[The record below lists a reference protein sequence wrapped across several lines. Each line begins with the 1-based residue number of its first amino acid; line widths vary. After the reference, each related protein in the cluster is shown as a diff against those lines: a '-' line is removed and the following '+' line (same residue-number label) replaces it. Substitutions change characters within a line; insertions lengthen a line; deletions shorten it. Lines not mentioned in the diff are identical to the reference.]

1 MTQMA
6 YNNIKKCKGGTGMS
20 EERKLAD
27 VKISDIKD
35 VDIMR
40 GFIATAG
47 MGLCNKDET
56 LDKSRW

>member
-1 MTQMA
+1 
-6 YNNIKKCKGGTGMS
+6 MS

-47 MGLCNKDET
+47 MGLCNKDESWI
-56 LDKSRW
+56 KSRW